1 MSEIIESSEV
11 TEEQIT
17 DNEEVTEEITEKP
30 TEETS
35 EEIEEPQETEENPEE
50 VTESEFKQAEDE
62 KQALIQQAQIAA
74 QQSPEGG
81 AGLETGINGEN
92 TEVL

>member
-17 DNEEVTEEITEKP
+17 DPEEVTEEI

-35 EEIEEPQETEENPEE
+35 EEIEEPQ
-50 VTESEFKQAEDE
+50 
-62 KQALIQQAQIAA
+62 
-74 QQSPEGG
+74 
-81 AGLETGINGEN
+81 
-92 TEVL
+92 

>member
-1 MSEIIESSEV
+1 MQGLEKVQNLINYATMADQLKQLASGVALKPLEVINELKEVYRIPLKISMSDE
-11 TEEQIT
+11 
-17 DNEEVTEEITEKP
+17 
-30 TEETS
+30 
-35 EEIEEPQETEENPEE
+35 
-50 VTESEFKQAEDE
+50 EFKQAEDE